1 MVSMNEAKIG
11 RNASIRDAIAAI
23 ERTRRFIAA
32 VVDDENR
39 LLGVVSDGDIR
50 RAILQGQTVDSPI
63 TGAMSVDPIVASD
76 KATRE
81 ELLHLMLTKGVA
93 AVPVVDRTGRLTR
106 IVQVTDFQGRELPT
120 IRAEGFWGAVIMAGG
135 EGRRLRPL
143 TADLPKPMIEVGGVP
158 LLERQVRALVECG
171 VLRIFIATNYLG
183 HLIED
188 HFRDGSEF
196 GARIQY
202 LREDVKLGTAGALSL
217 LPEDP
222 LGPLLVLNGDVITSS
237 DYGKLLAY
245 HNEQKALI
253 TMAAIEYR
261 VEIPFGVVQVQDMH
275 AVAIEEKPSQ
285 RFLCNAGIYA
295 LSPSVLALI
304 PAGQPCNM
312 TSVIERTIAGGHT
325 VSVFPLH
332 EYWTDIG
339 NPHDLERAQRV
350 FGKAHDA

>member
-1 MVSMNEAKIG
+1 MTEAKIG
-11 RNASIRDAIAAI
+11 SNASIRDAIAAI

-32 VVDDENR
+32 VVDGENR

-76 KATRE
+76 KATNE

-106 IVQVTDFQGRELPT
+106 IVQVTDFRGRELP
-120 IRAEGFWGAVIMAGG
+120 IVRAEGFWGAVIMAGG

-171 VLRIFIATNYLG
+171 ITRIFIATNYLG

-188 HFRDGSEF
+188 HFGDGSEF
-196 GARIQY
+196 GARVQY

-217 LPEDP
+217 LPEEP

-261 VEIPFGVVQVQDMH
+261 VEIPFGVVQVRDMH
-275 AVAIEEKPSQ
+275 AIAIEEKPSQ

-312 TSVIERTIAGGHT
+312 TSVIERTIARGHN

-339 NPHDLERAQRV
+339 NPRDLERAQRI
-350 FGKAHDA
+350 FGKGKDA

>member
-1 MVSMNEAKIG
+1 MTEAKI
-11 RNASIRDAIAAI
+11 RENASIRDAIAAI
-23 ERTRRFIAA
+23 ERARRFIAA

-50 RAILQGQTVDSPI
+50 RAILRGQTVDSPI
-63 TGAMSVDPIVASD
+63 VGVMSVHPIIGSD
-76 KATRE
+76 KATNE

-93 AVPVVDRTGRLTR
+93 AVPVVDRIGRLTR
-106 IVQVTDFQGRELPT
+106 IVQITDFRGRELPT
-120 IRAEGFWGAVIMAGG
+120 TRAEGFWAAVIMAGG
-135 EGRRLRPL
+135 EGQRLRPL
-143 TADLPKPMIEVGGVP
+143 TAELPKPMISVGGVP

-171 VLRIFIATNYLG
+171 IVRVFIATNYLG
-183 HLIED
+183 HVIED
-188 HFRDGSEF
+188 HFGDGSEF

-202 LREDVKLGTAGALSL
+202 LREEIKLGTAGALSL
-217 LPEDP
+217 LPERA

-245 HNEQKALI
+245 HNEQQALI

-261 VEIPFGVVQVQDMH
+261 VEIPFGVVHMKDTH
-275 AVAIEEKPSQ
+275 AIAIEEKPSQ

-295 LSPSVLALI
+295 LAPSVLALI
-304 PAGQPCNM
+304 PAGQPCDM
-312 TSVIERTIAGGHT
+312 TSVIEQTIASGAT

-339 NPHDLERAQRV
+339 NPHDLERAQRD
-350 FGKAHDA
+350 FGAANA

>member
-1 MVSMNEAKIG
+1 MTEAILG
-11 RNASIRDAIAAI
+11 GNASIRDAIAAI

-32 VVDDENR
+32 VVDGENR
-39 LLGVVSDGDIR
+39 LIGVVSDGDIR
-50 RAILQGQTVDSPI
+50 RAILRGQTVDSPV
-63 TGAMSVDPIVASD
+63 TGAMCADPIVATD
-76 KATRE
+76 EATNE

-93 AVPVVDRTGRLTR
+93 AIPVVDSTRRLTR
-106 IVQVTDFQGRELPT
+106 IVQVTDFREHGLPT
-120 IRAEGFWGAVIMAGG
+120 TRAEGFWGAVIMAGG

-143 TADLPKPMIEVGGVP
+143 TVDLPKPMIAVGGVP
-158 LLERQVRALVECG
+158 LLERQVCTLVECG
-171 VLRIFIATNYLG
+171 ITRIFISTNYLG
-183 HLIED
+183 SVIED
-188 HFRDGSEF
+188 HFGDGLEF

-202 LREDVKLGTAGALSL
+202 LRESVKLGTAGALSL
-217 LPEDP
+217 LPENP

-245 HNEQKALI
+245 HNEQKAFI

-261 VEIPFGVVQVQDMH
+261 VEIPFGVVQVRDMR
-275 AVAIEEKPSQ
+275 AIALEEKPSQ

-304 PAGQPCNM
+304 PAGQPCDM
-312 TSVIERTIAGGHT
+312 TSVIERTIACGRN

-339 NPHDLERAQRV
+339 NPNDLEEAQKI
-350 FGKAHDA
+350 FGKANNA

>member
-1 MVSMNEAKIG
+1 MTEAKIG
-11 RNASIRDAIAAI
+11 SHASIRDAIAAI

-50 RAILQGQTVDSPI
+50 RAILQGQTVDSPV

-81 ELLHLMLTKGVA
+81 ELLHLMLTRGVA

-106 IVQVTDFQGRELPT
+106 IVQVTDFHGRELPT

-143 TADLPKPMIEVGGVP
+143 TAELPKPMIEVGGVP

-171 VLRIFIATNYLG
+171 ITRIFIATNYLG

-188 HFRDGSEF
+188 HFRDGSGF
-196 GARIQY
+196 GARIHY

-217 LPEDP
+217 LPEHP
-222 LGPLLVLNGDVITSS
+222 VGPLLVLNGDVITSS

-275 AVAIEEKPSQ
+275 AIAIEEKPSQ

-295 LSPSVLALI
+295 LSPLVLALI

-312 TSVIERTIAGGHT
+312 TSVIERTIADGHT

-350 FGKAHDA
+350 FGKAHDG

>member
-1 MVSMNEAKIG
+1 MTEAKVA

-23 ERTRRFIAA
+23 ERTRRFIVA
-32 VVDDENR
+32 VVDDESR

-76 KATRE
+76 KATNE

-106 IVQVTDFQGRELPT
+106 IVQVTDFRGRELPT

-158 LLERQVRALVECG
+158 LLERQIRALVECG
-171 VLRIFIATNYLG
+171 ITRIFIATNYLG

-188 HFRDGSEF
+188 HFGDGSEF

-222 LGPLLVLNGDVITSS
+222 VGPLLVLNGDVITSS

-275 AVAIEEKPSQ
+275 AIAIEEKPSQ

-295 LSPSVLALI
+295 LSPSVLAFI

-312 TSVIERTIAGGHT
+312 TSVIERTIASGRT

-339 NPHDLERAQRV
+339 DPHDLERAQRV
-350 FGKAHDA
+350 FGKAKDA